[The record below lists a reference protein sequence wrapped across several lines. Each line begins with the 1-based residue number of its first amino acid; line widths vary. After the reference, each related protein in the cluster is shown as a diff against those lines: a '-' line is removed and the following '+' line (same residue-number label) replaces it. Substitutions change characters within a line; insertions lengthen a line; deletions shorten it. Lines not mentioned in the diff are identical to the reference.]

1 MLIISSN
8 FKKLLKHLH
17 NVPTASFQST
27 LTGTPNLPLNF
38 SVVGTTTPSGSF
50 STAGIRYFQKI
61 GHTPGDFTGSEG
73 WSQPF
78 AESLHTGTVTWQND
92 VMAPFSSSNVM
103 TVTLASGTY
112 VGTPDRWFGEIDFQT
127 SSQKNSI
134 YYVMLFKLN
143 SNFQGHN
150 SGMSEISYIWSN
162 AKSSS
167 LSIGGQIVMEP
178 YGSPNSNTGS
188 LFPRLLLQGGTADF
202 RDTGS
207 GWITN
212 NGFLPQINS
221 TYQLSRSVW
230 IRWEVF
236 AQMNTYNQSSNTYNN
251 DGIIQ
256 SWITTEGEI
265 VPTQIHNLTDVTF
278 DTFNSGSALFV
289 ELQSLYQYG
298 GTGTSSLF
306 ADNQIEY
313 SRCEIYTG
321 TATTGSQFITT
332 FNTASSPHA
341 GWAQFGYTDFRTQ
354 YVPGGNTNPTTGQ
367 ALQEE
372 TFLAQHFDS
381 IMSGPRIDLYASTS
395 LYQIPYTLCN
405 LIGKLYD
412 NAYNLYNAAWRDADS
427 WSAANGRNPEDMWL
441 HIASGSPSWK
451 YPIQFVSSSGMVQI
465 TYTDPYAFISES
477 VVYVSGTK
485 NVNLDGTHSISNYS
499 YSPTTAS
506 SGLGY
511 AQIRFFL
518 DTIGFSAVTGYVQPP
533 PGDGTKTPMNRLI
546 GFVNPSFPP
555 PYYIL
560 NPGTSSSL
568 DYTSNRYNRIMS
580 ASYGGYADGVFMDGM
595 APFAG
600 APSVEYPTIHQY
612 YIDTGNMLTYL
623 RNIVSGSKA
632 NGKFLIRPNIAN
644 YLDSNSAII
653 ISGALS
659 CHMEETNDPRHVFW
673 FGAGDRGYIRNA
685 MFAGVL
691 VELVNSYAWS
701 DAPSGGGG
709 NYANDFIPVGAASA
723 SSVRQKIVEYAAY
736 LSCLTPSCS
745 NGLLSGSTGGIICS
759 IWNNS
764 WHPLNSITGS
774 AIYRWLPL
782 FEYPIG
788 KQVND
793 LNIIIS
799 GKVDPKNQTVVIR
812 QIDFTSASIFIR
824 GVDDYITK
832 DFTDSASFAFPL
844 PVSSGSTGG
853 WKRIQTD
860 GFISASLMVSANL
873 RPAEAIF
880 LVGA

>member
-17 NVPTASFQST
+17 NVPTSSFQST
-27 LTGTPNLPLNF
+27 LTGTPNLPINF
-38 SVVGTTTPSGSF
+38 SVVGTTTIRSGSF
-50 STAGIRYFQKI
+50 PNAGIRYFQTI
-61 GHTPGDFTGSEG
+61 GQNAGDYIGAEG
-73 WSQPF
+73 WSQPGSE
-78 AESLHTGTVTWQND
+78 ASHTGTVSWQND
-92 VMAPFSSSNVM
+92 PTAPFSSSNVM
-103 TVTLASGTY
+103 TVTLKSGTY
-112 VGTPDRWFGEIDFQT
+112 VGTPEPWLGEIDFQT
-127 SSQKNSI
+127 SSKRPSI

-143 SNFQGHN
+143 NNFQGH
-150 SGMSEISYIWSN
+150 ISSANKITYVWSN
-162 AKSSS
+162 AATSS
-167 LSIGGQIVMEP
+167 LSSGGQLLMEP
-178 YGSPNSNTGS
+178 RGSSTGS
-188 LFPRLLLQGGTADF
+188 LFPKIYIQGGSADP
-202 RDTGS
+202 RDA
-207 GWITN
+207 N
-212 NGFLPQINS
+212 NGGTGELLASNA
-221 TYQLSRSVW
+221 TYQIQRNVW
-230 IRWEVF
+230 IRWELF
-236 AQMNTYNQSSNTYNN
+236 AQMNTYNATTNTYNS
-251 DGIIQ
+251 DGIVQ
-256 SWITTEGEI
+256 SWVTTEGEI
-265 VPTQIHNLTDVTF
+265 VPTQIHNLTDVRF
-278 DTFNSGSALFV
+278 DAFNSGSAVFT
-289 ELQSLYQYG
+289 ELQSLYLYG
-298 GTGTSSLF
+298 GNGTSSLF

-321 TATTGSQFITT
+321 AASTGSQFITT

-372 TFLAQHFDS
+372 TFLAGHFDS
-381 IMSGPRIDLYASTS
+381 IMSGPRIDLYTSTS
-395 LYQIPYTLCN
+395 LSQIPYTLCN

-427 WSAANGRNPEDMWL
+427 WSAVNGRNPEDMWL

-533 PGDGTKTPMNRLI
+533 PGDGTKTAINRLI
-546 GFVNPSFPP
+546 GFQNPSFPP

-560 NPGTSSSL
+560 NPGTTASL

-580 ASYGGYADGVFMDGM
+580 ASYGGYAAGVFMDSM
-595 APFAG
+595 VQFAG

-632 NGKFLIRPNIAN
+632 NGKFLIRPNTAG

-659 CHMEETNDPRHVFW
+659 CHMEQTNNPRHVFW

-685 MFAGVL
+685 MFAGAL

-759 IWNNS
+759 IWNDS
-764 WHPLNSITGS
+764 WNPLNSITGS
-774 AIYRWLPL
+774 TIYRWLPL